1 MKNRFFDTSRSPR
14 ADVRTSGIEILA
26 ACKCFGGKEV
36 LRDFSL
42 SLPERGTV
50 CLFGPSGC
58 GKTTL
63 LNCVAGFETLDSGTV
78 AGTDGLRLAC
88 VFQEDRLLPWCTAQ
102 ENIAAVLRG
111 TRTENREEAR
121 RWLSLSGLGE
131 ECERRPAQLSG
142 GMRRRVAIARA
153 LAYGG
158 GLFLLDEPFQRLDA
172 AARSRMEELVAR
184 ATENAL
190 CLFVTHDPGEAEKLA
205 DTVVFLSG
213 PPLSVKKIQ
222 ALKKPTG

>member
-1 MKNRFFDTSRSPR
+1 MKIHFFTTPFIPC
-14 ADVRTSGIEILA
+14 ADGRTNGVKIQD
-26 ACKCFGGKEV
+26 ACKRFAEKEV

-42 SLPERGTV
+42 SLPGRGAV

-63 LNCVAGFETLDSGTV
+63 LHCVAGVEPLDSGTV
-78 AGTDGLRLAC
+78 EGVLGLRVAC
-88 VFQEDRLLPWCTAQ
+88 VFQEDRLFPWYTAR
-102 ENIAAVLRG
+102 ENIEAVLRG

-121 RWLSLSGLGE
+121 RWLSLSGLGQ
-131 ECERRPAQLSG
+131 ECGKYPAQLSG
-142 GMRRRVAIARA
+142 GMKRRVAVARA

-158 GLFLLDEPFQRLDA
+158 GLYLLDEPFQRLDA

-190 CLFVTHDPGEAEKLA
+190 CLFVTHDPEEAEKMA
-205 DTVVFLSG
+205 DTVIFLKG

-222 ALKKPTG
+222 TLKKPVN